1 MLFPLKKYHTN
12 PYLDKKAWNVISH
25 HSLFTAVF
33 SSKLY
38 KLDRLDRDYSVRL
51 INRNWIQLSSENS
64 ILQQNFNSFHI
75 SLFSTT
81 KHLVYFWSFFCSEVG
96 EAMKA
101 AEVQDT

>member
-25 HSLFTAVF
+25 HSLLTAVF

-51 INRNWIQLSSENS
+51 INRNWIQLSSENG
-64 ILQQNFNSFHI
+64 ILRVEIKFFYHLFQRLFP
-75 SLFSTT
+75 LFSTV
-81 KHLVYFWSFFCSEVG
+81 LNLDAFGFLLFLSR
-96 EAMKA
+96 
-101 AEVQDT
+101 